1 MASDFLLGADGFVAA
16 FELDYSGSR
25 SRQFGRHADD
35 WDFGGIRGREMTTTG
50 RGSYRCAAI
59 LRGLDAGSEWLGY
72 PGRAKGRPLDRD
84 AHRSAAAPSV
94 CEGCCL
100 LTIRAK
106 TLLLVAVTAW
116 PASESGRYTGAA
128 PTRVSTVL
136 QGSSAAT
143 PSQDATARLRGKI
156 RTIEELLAHPG
167 QSGFSDRG
175 AALYLLAVLH
185 TRLDD
190 QEKALK
196 LLEECVAL
204 DQGFNPGEDSDF
216 DSLKGYLRFRELVA
230 QVQRRYPP
238 VHHAQVAFTVRQADL
253 FPEGLAVDAVKR
265 LFYMGSMHHKKIVK
279 FALGSEVSDFVPE
292 GRYELMPVGG
302 VHVEPGDH
310 SVWCAT
316 DAGKRHRSEIAHFDA
331 QGKLLE
337 RYDAPEGAGHDFNDL
352 VLRDTRE
359 IYATDTEGNRV
370 YRFDRRARRFVEVK
384 LSRPMSQPNGI
395 TLSGDGDVL
404 YIADDLGLTR
414 LDLRTNESRD
424 VAPAARDSMGGVD
437 GLYWHKGSLVG
448 IQYGTG
454 ANRVMRWKL
463 SGDGRRV
470 ESSEVLERGTE
481 MVKNPTT
488 GAILDDRLYFMANT
502 GIHNLQD
509 DQIVDT
515 SKLEPVKIAVMALRQ

>member
-1 MASDFLLGADGFVAA
+1 M
-16 FELDYSGSR
+16 
-25 SRQFGRHADD
+25 
-35 WDFGGIRGREMTTTG
+35 
-50 RGSYRCAAI
+50 
-59 LRGLDAGSEWLGY
+59 
-72 PGRAKGRPLDRD
+72 
-84 AHRSAAAPSV
+84 
-94 CEGCCL
+94 

-106 TLLLVAVTAW
+106 TLMLLTLAAW
-116 PASESGRYTGAA
+116 PASESGRYSFAYAGHGPA
-128 PTRVSTVL
+128 
-136 QGSSAAT
+136 SARDG
-143 PSQDATARLRGKI
+143 QDATARVREKI
-156 RTIEELLAHPG
+156 GTIEELLAHPG
-167 QSGFSDRG
+167 PSGFSDRA

-185 TRLDD
+185 TRLGDKA
-190 QEKALK
+190 KALQ

-204 DQGFNPGEDSDF
+204 DEGFNPGEDSDF
-216 DSLKGYLRFRELVA
+216 DSLKSEPRFRELVA

-238 VHHAQVAFTVRQADL
+238 VHHAQVAFTVPQTDL
-253 FPEGLAVDAVKR
+253 FPEGLAVDAAKR

-279 FALGSEVSDFVPE
+279 FALGGEVADFVPE
-292 GRYELMPVGG
+292 GVYGLMPVGG
-302 VHVEPGDH
+302 VHVESGDH

-316 DAGKRHRSEIAHFDA
+316 DAGTRHRSEIVHFDA

-370 YRFDRRARRFVEVK
+370 YRFDRAARRFTELK
-384 LSRPMSQPNGI
+384 LARPMSQPNGI

-404 YIADDLGLTR
+404 YVVDDLGVTR
-414 LDLRTNESRD
+414 VDLRTNEARD
-424 VAPAARDSMGGVD
+424 VTPAAHDSMGGVD

-454 ANRVMRWKL
+454 ANRVMQWKL
-463 SGDGRRV
+463 SADGRRV
-470 ESSEVLERGTE
+470 VSSEVLERGTE

-509 DQIVDT
+509 DKIVDAN
-515 SKLEPVKIAVMALRQ
+515 KLEAVKIAVVRLK